1 MLKEILKDGQELK
14 VLKKS
19 IEEKKLFEC
28 SQTLAEQY
36 SYHKWKKGLAIVI
49 TKVDLLDNSELEKL
63 TNVLYL
69 LEDWLR
75 DIKCDYKICLSS
87 VVRSIELEYKIKN
100 FYSLRLLEWLV
111 RKERLYRSPSKLWQR
126 GFVSLKAM
134 ILNGKILATS
144 SLVFVAIFSSLFLVS
159 QWNKSKLQ
167 TPTVESN
174 FEKTF

>member
-1 MLKEILKDGQELK
+1 ME
-14 VLKKS
+14 
-19 IEEKKLFEC
+19 
-28 SQTLAEQY
+28 
-36 SYHKWKKGLAIVI
+36 KGLAIVI